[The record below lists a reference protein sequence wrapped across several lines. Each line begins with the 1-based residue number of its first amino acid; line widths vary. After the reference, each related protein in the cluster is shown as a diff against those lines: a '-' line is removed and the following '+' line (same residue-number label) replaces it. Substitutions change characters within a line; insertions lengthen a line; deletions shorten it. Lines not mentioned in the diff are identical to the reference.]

1 MSPAKN
7 KKVIKMKKRSFGAF
21 GFFLIFLAVLIILLF
36 IQSFTREHVSIY
48 EVTQTQL
55 ADNENLR
62 GIVLREESLVNA
74 KKNGYVNYYVGEGS
88 KLSKT
93 TTVYST
99 SDSKD
104 TTTAIANT
112 DTDDVALSDEDTR
125 NIRNTISDFRENFDL
140 SEYGSIRNF
149 RYNVDNVLLELS
161 DVSLTKS
168 LQKLKQESGSDKNF
182 SLVKA
187 EKTGI
192 ISFSSDG
199 RESLSKDTIQKSDFT
214 LMNDAMKQIRTTE
227 QITAGSPV
235 YRVVTSEKWSIVVS
249 LTKEQYIKIA
259 KKDSV
264 SVKIKKDNITMTPVV
279 QEFTSNGSYYANLVF
294 DKYMIRYLNNRYLD
308 VEIIF
313 NNATGLKIPVSSV
326 LKKKCY
332 VIPKEYITKGAN
344 SNQTGVATITY
355 TDSGA
360 PKINFV
366 AAEVYYYDEKGNAYI
381 DAAVLKA
388 GTTITKGNSTSS
400 GRFMQVTKIKKLE
413 GVYNC
418 NQGYC
423 RFEYIKKLYANK
435 EYAIVEIGNQ
445 YSLSNFDHIILNPDM
460 ITESD
465 VIY

>member
-182 SLVKA
+182 S
-187 EKTGI
+187 
-192 ISFSSDG
+192 D
-199 RESLSKDTIQKSDFT
+199 RKS
-214 LMNDAMKQIRTTE
+214 
-227 QITAGSPV
+227 
-235 YRVVTSEKWSIVVS
+235 VV
-249 LTKEQYIKIA
+249 
-259 KKDSV
+259 
-264 SVKIKKDNITMTPVV
+264 
-279 QEFTSNGSYYANLVF
+279 
-294 DKYMIRYLNNRYLD
+294 
-308 VEIIF
+308 
-313 NNATGLKIPVSSV
+313 
-326 LKKKCY
+326 
-332 VIPKEYITKGAN
+332 
-344 SNQTGVATITY
+344 
-355 TDSGA
+355 
-360 PKINFV
+360 
-366 AAEVYYYDEKGNAYI
+366 
-381 DAAVLKA
+381 
-388 GTTITKGNSTSS
+388 
-400 GRFMQVTKIKKLE
+400 
-413 GVYNC
+413 
-418 NQGYC
+418 
-423 RFEYIKKLYANK
+423 
-435 EYAIVEIGNQ
+435 
-445 YSLSNFDHIILNPDM
+445 
-460 ITESD
+460 
-465 VIY
+465 

>member
-7 KKVIKMKKRSFGAF
+7 KKVIKMKKRSFGVF

-214 LMNDAMKQIRTTE
+214 SMNDGCKPE
-227 QITAGSPV
+227 
-235 YRVVTSEKWSIVVS
+235 SI
-249 LTKEQYIKIA
+249 
-259 KKDSV
+259 
-264 SVKIKKDNITMTPVV
+264 
-279 QEFTSNGSYYANLVF
+279 
-294 DKYMIRYLNNRYLD
+294 
-308 VEIIF
+308 
-313 NNATGLKIPVSSV
+313 
-326 LKKKCY
+326 
-332 VIPKEYITKGAN
+332 N
-344 SNQTGVATITY
+344 SCSCCTI
-355 TDSGA
+355 
-360 PKINFV
+360 
-366 AAEVYYYDEKGNAYI
+366 
-381 DAAVLKA
+381 
-388 GTTITKGNSTSS
+388 
-400 GRFMQVTKIKKLE
+400 
-413 GVYNC
+413 
-418 NQGYC
+418 
-423 RFEYIKKLYANK
+423 
-435 EYAIVEIGNQ
+435 
-445 YSLSNFDHIILNPDM
+445 
-460 ITESD
+460 
-465 VIY
+465 